1 MKSFLKVANH
11 LNDMKTTFKT
21 LNNVEFK
28 LKMNYYIIAPK
39 KINTNWQKTVFNEVK
54 YRKFNV

>member
-1 MKSFLKVANH
+1 
-11 LNDMKTTFKT
+11 MKTTFKT